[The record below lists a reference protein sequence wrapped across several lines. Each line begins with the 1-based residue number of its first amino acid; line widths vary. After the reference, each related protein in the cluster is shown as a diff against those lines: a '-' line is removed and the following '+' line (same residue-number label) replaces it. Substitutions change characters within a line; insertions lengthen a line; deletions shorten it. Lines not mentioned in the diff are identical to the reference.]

1 MPDLLARSCN
11 RLKKFAATTTR
22 DADIIALHWLPV
34 DLDPKRPADISSTD
48 AEHQAAI
55 ELAEEIRRRL
65 VEEMNWPA
73 NAFVKADSGNGCHLA
88 VKIDLPN
95 DGQSKDLVER
105 CLKALDFIFSNEKVK
120 VDTTTHN
127 PARIWRYASQLGRAT
142 APLRDLT
149 GWPGSWKCLRS
160 WRQSQGRTSK
170 SWWPSCPSRKDRPK
184 A

>member
-1 MPDLLARSCN
+1 M
-11 RLKKFAATTTR
+11 
-22 DADIIALHWLPV
+22 

-48 AEHQAAI
+48 VEHQAAI

-105 CLKALDFIFSNEKVK
+105 CLKALDSIFSNEKVK

-127 PARIWRYASQLGRAT
+127 PARIWKIYGTPARKGDST
-142 APLRDLT
+142 AARPHRMARLLEVPAVLETVPRE
-149 GWPGSWKCLRS
+149 S
-160 WRQSQGRTSK
+160 SK
-170 SWWPSCPSRKDRPK
+170 SWRPSCPSQKDRQE